1 MGGYR
6 ANSMPGGEVREC
18 LKERA
23 GDPGQGPVQVPRHLV
38 GVALLAPTGSGTCI
52 LFSKDAT
59 GEAVRTSLNHRGEQQ
74 ESLKAH
80 LLSYLWFPGPSDQP
94 VLWALC

>member
-1 MGGYR
+1 
-6 ANSMPGGEVREC
+6 MPGGKVREY
-18 LKERA
+18 LKERD
-23 GDPGQGPVQVPRHLV
+23 GVPRQEPVQAPRHLV
-38 GVALLAPTGSGTCI
+38 WVALSAPNWFRYLHS
-52 LFSKDAT
+52 LQQRST
-59 GEAVRTSLNHRGEQQ
+59 GEAVSTSLNLRGEQQ